1 MADESLETESD
12 NQSNEVTSQNNQS
25 DEKYKNGLY
34 PAVIGGVVG
43 AGVGLLA
50 SPEVSKKVAGRI
62 GQSEVLQSAGRELR
76 RTAQE
81 MVTEQAMIM
90 LKQSATSSLSKYQ
103 QKLLG
108 ESQETSPSNNQN
120 KESSSEDGDD
130 RYQELKQENK
140 ELNDNLERIED
151 KLNTLLKALDK

>member
-1 MADESLETESD
+1 MAEESLETESD

-34 PAVIGGVVG
+34 PVVIGGVVG

-50 SPEVSKKVAGRI
+50 SPEVSKKVAGRV

-120 KESSSEDGDD
+120 KESSSEDRDD

>member
-1 MADESLETESD
+1 MAEETVNTESD

-25 DEKYKNGLY
+25 DERNKNGIY

-108 ESQETSPSNNQN
+108 DSQAASSSNNPN
-120 KESSSEDGDD
+120 KENGAEDEDN

-140 ELNDNLERIED
+140 DLNDNLERIED